1 MLRKLPKNTANGGF
15 MKRLVKILA
24 AAASVESIEIVN
36 STIENTEVI
45 CSDSETEMRD
55 VISALNSSVANVV
68 PKKEDGTI
76 KAEFVPKLEILDPV
90 DGKKDLG
97 LRYPTGIQMELKLQC
112 SFSTRIK
119 SGCGKKINSHMWEQ
133 SLFLAICSGTAHTT
147 MNGLKP
153 ERNMLQEFRY
163 RGKVK

>member
-1 MLRKLPKNTANGGF
+1 

-36 STIENTEVI
+36 STIETTEVI
-45 CSDSETEMRD
+45 CSDSETEMKD

-76 KAEFVPKLEILDPV
+76 KPEFVPRLEILDPV

-97 LRYPTGIQMELKLQC
+97 LRYPTGIQRELKLQS

-119 SGCGKKINSHMWEQ
+119 SECGKKINSHM
-133 SLFLAICSGTAHTT
+133 
-147 MNGLKP
+147 
-153 ERNMLQEFRY
+153 
-163 RGKVK
+163 

>member
-1 MLRKLPKNTANGGF
+1 
-15 MKRLVKILA
+15 
-24 AAASVESIEIVN
+24 
-36 STIENTEVI
+36 
-45 CSDSETEMRD
+45 MRD

-97 LRYPTGIQMELKLQC
+97 LRYPTGIQRELKLQC

-119 SGCGKKINSHMWEQ
+119 SECGKKINSHMWEQ
-133 SLFLAICSGTAHTT
+133 SLFLAIRSGKAHTT

>member
-1 MLRKLPKNTANGGF
+1 

-24 AAASVESIEIVN
+24 AAASIESIEIVN
-36 STIENTEVI
+36 STIKNTEVI
-45 CSDSETEMRD
+45 CSYSETEMKD

-76 KAEFVPKLEILDPV
+76 KAEFVPKLEFIDPV
-90 DGKKDLG
+90 DGKKGFKVKVSNWHPKGTEIAVL
-97 LRYPTGIQMELKLQC
+97 
-112 SFSTRIK
+112 FSTRIK

-133 SLFLAICSGTAHTT
+133 SLFLAIRSGTAHTT
-147 MNGLKP
+147 INGLKP

>member
-1 MLRKLPKNTANGGF
+1 

-36 STIENTEVI
+36 ITIENTEVI

-97 LRYPTGIQMELKLQC
+97 LRYPTGIQRELKLQC
-112 SFSTRIK
+112 SFQQ
-119 SGCGKKINSHMWEQ
+119 G
-133 SLFLAICSGTAHTT
+133 
-147 MNGLKP
+147 
-153 ERNMLQEFRY
+153 
-163 RGKVK
+163 